1 MNTEGIDARYAQF
14 KSWMSEFQI
23 ASNDELVTQRWSAL
37 KKLCEDVDYED
48 IETLVR
54 LALKT
59 RQAPTA
65 PAIAKIVAFFQQDSS
80 FSATGNARE
89 LEVLSGAA
97 LLEIANSAAN
107 QLSSEAALSVLT
119 SLVGGA
125 RKANL
130 PFNLLDLAT
139 AAVEA
144 LSRGAGR
151 RLAAPTVKASPRVSL
166 GAGAKAIQENNWVNA
181 SSELTAS
188 GTAIDSAIQQLTDQ
202 IATVTK
208 NLARTL
214 SQQDEELQM
223 LWWLIGGRSE
233 DLNVTFDAVTGDKQ
247 ALILAKELADHTT
260 LPPGPASISALLSK
274 AGLKTRGK
282 VAVAGAIAACEQSW
296 LAPLVDG
303 LDISPI
309 VHPIHFG
316 IERQLEVGQGTDWV
330 ANWAAVT
337 GLKSDLELPPVV
349 LGMLFY
355 RERLLLKAD

>member
-1 MNTEGIDARYAQF
+1 MNTADTDARYAQF
-14 KSWMSEFQI
+14 RSWMSEFQI
-23 ASNDELVTQRWSAL
+23 ASNDELITQRWGAL
-37 KKLCEDVDYED
+37 KKLTEDVDYED

-59 RQAPTA
+59 RQAPAA
-65 PAIAKIVAFFQQDSS
+65 PAVAKIVAFFQQDSS
-80 FSATGNARE
+80 FSVTGNARE
-89 LEVLSGAA
+89 LEVLSAAA

-125 RKANL
+125 RKTNL
-130 PFNLLDLAT
+130 PFSLLDLAT
-139 AAVEA
+139 AAVDA
-144 LSRGAGR
+144 QSQGAGR
-151 RLAAPTVKASPRVSL
+151 RLTAPTVKVSPRVSL
-166 GAGAKAIQENNWVNA
+166 EPGAKGIQANDWAAA
-181 SSELTAS
+181 SSGLTAS
-188 GTAIDSAIQQLTDQ
+188 GTAIDTAIQQLTGQ
-202 IATVTK
+202 LATVTK

-214 SQQDEELQM
+214 RQQDEELQM

-260 LPPGPASISALLSK
+260 LLPGPASITALLSK

-296 LAPLVDG
+296 LTPLIDG

-316 IERQLEVGQGTDWV
+316 IERQLEVGQGKDWV